1 MEKSTVRFLAPIV
14 QGIER
19 EFPKLLILVRV
30 QVGVQKNN
38 QMKILARSLIIL
50 QWRCSLTVERGSHKA
65 HTEVQLFPS
74 PQKKLQKACFFK
86 K

>member
-1 MEKSTVRFLAPIV
+1 MGLQNNAPIV

-30 QVGVQKNN
+30 QVGVHK
-38 QMKILARSLIIL
+38 
-50 QWRCSLTVERGSHKA
+50 WRCSLTVERGSHKA

-74 PQKKLQKACFFK
+74 PQKK
-86 K
+86 